1 MVEAKDVMTGNVIV
15 LNEEDEIKKAADIF
29 LKYKI
34 NAIPV
39 VDKNKKLTGIVS
51 ETDLVYQESNLHIP
65 TVFTIFDSIFYLG
78 TSKHFKKDVDRITA
92 TKIKDLMN
100 KDVFYAKENEDI
112 YNLAT
117 VMTDKKF
124 YSIPIVNDDK
134 EVIGIVS
141 RYDIIKA
148 MSSKKKKKRNRK
160 NKFAK
165 IRIRFA

>member
-1 MVEAKDVMTGNVIV
+1 MTSASDIMTKNVIV
-15 LNEEDEIKKAADIF
+15 LDEEDEIKKAADIF

-39 VDKNKKLTGIVS
+39 IDKNKKLSGIVS

-78 TSKHFKKDVDRITA
+78 SSKHFKDDVKKITA
-92 TKIKDLMN
+92 TKIKDIMN
-100 KDVFYAKENEDI
+100 KNVFYVKEDEDI
-112 YNLAT
+112 YSVAT

-124 YSIPIVNDDK
+124 YSIPVVNDDM
-134 EVIGIVS
+134 EIIGVVS

-148 MSSKKKKKRNRK
+148 MSLENASK
-160 NKFAK
+160 
-165 IRIRFA
+165 